1 MHFVGLNPLI
11 TSNLEWMAGLSFLW
25 YESGI
30 YTKDNNEFKSVTLY
44 LYFKKLLRDR
54 LFFCTY
60 KESRVY
66 VGNLSY
72 YIWNGNST
80 SRYVDT
86 FHISVFISY
95 VVSLQYYTLHFT
107 FRLFVKD
114 FVSVPLGWKQK
125 KLNTNLINYKFITP
139 TVF

>member
-30 YTKDNNEFKSVTLY
+30 YTKDNNEFKSVTLH
-44 LYFKKLLRDR
+44 LYSKKLLRDR

-72 YIWNGNST
+72 YI
-80 SRYVDT
+80 
-86 FHISVFISY
+86 
-95 VVSLQYYTLHFT
+95 
-107 FRLFVKD
+107 
-114 FVSVPLGWKQK
+114 
-125 KLNTNLINYKFITP
+125 
-139 TVF
+139 